1 MNMSGHGSVAIRTT
15 NIVNGDENLLPRTDG
30 KIENTKVENKPMGS
44 SLLLQLTR
52 ISSENHPQFLPL
64 KQTQSFK
71 TQVALSLPRMQL
83 IQGTLYMRTNNVIH
97 RDLKLGNLFLS
108 RTLEV
113 KIGDLGLA
121 SKLDTAEDRRTTICG
136 TPNSIAPE
144 IIDGKKGGN
153 GNGHLRTR
161 LLQTGKEHQGTYKNS
176 ANLSRRREIQA
187 TSRKTIS
194 HDEITHGSSARK
206 RNRRKLSQPRESR

>member
-1 MNMSGHGSVAIRTT
+1 
-15 NIVNGDENLLPRTDG
+15 
-30 KIENTKVENKPMGS
+30 
-44 SLLLQLTR
+44 
-52 ISSENHPQFLPL
+52 
-64 KQTQSFK
+64 
-71 TQVALSLPRMQL
+71 MQL
-83 IQGTLYMRTNNVIH
+83 IHGTLYMHANNVIH

-121 SKLDTAEDRRTTICG
+121 TKLDTAEDRRTTICG
-136 TPNSIAPE
+136 TPNYIAPE

-194 HDEITHGSSARK
+194 HDENTHGSSARK
-206 RNRRKLSQPRESR
+206 RKGRKLSQPRQSR

>member
-83 IQGTLYMRTNNVIH
+83 IQGTLYMHANNVIH
-97 RDLKLGNLFLS
+97 RDLKLGNLCLS
-108 RTLEV
+108 HTLEV
-113 KIGDLGLA
+113 K
-121 SKLDTAEDRRTTICG
+121 
-136 TPNSIAPE
+136 
-144 IIDGKKGGN
+144 
-153 GNGHLRTR
+153 
-161 LLQTGKEHQGTYKNS
+161 
-176 ANLSRRREIQA
+176 
-187 TSRKTIS
+187 
-194 HDEITHGSSARK
+194 
-206 RNRRKLSQPRESR
+206 NRRS